1 MENIEWF
8 EELFATI
15 DQLDS
20 ESFVSYLTEDAQF
33 IYGSMPPVQGKEAIR
48 NFTSEFF
55 GSLAGIGHNLLRTWV
70 VENTRLCEGEVT
82 YDLPDNRKI
91 TLPFMNV
98 FDMEGEKIR
107 EYKIYVDPSPLAA
120 E

>member
-1 MENIEWF
+1 MENTEWF

-15 DQLDS
+15 DQMDADS
-20 ESFVSYLTEDAQF
+20 FASHLTEDARF
-33 IYGSMPPVQGKEAIR
+33 IYGSQPAVQGKEAIR

-55 GSLAGIGHNLLRTWV
+55 GTLGGIGHNLLRTWV

-82 YDLPDNRKI
+82 YELSDQRKI
-91 TLPFMNV
+91 TLPFLNV

-107 EYKIYVDPSPLAA
+107 EYKIYVDPTPLAS